1 MTIGGRGPG
10 GSASQEVTMA
20 VLFALLAS
28 ACGGTADFVGGIASR
43 RLPSVVVVAAS
54 QSAGLVVIL
63 AVALVTRPVSAH
75 PGQLVWAVAAGVGM
89 VLGLVA
95 FYSALSVGTMGV
107 VAPVSALGVLVPVL
121 WGVVHLG
128 EVPSGLA
135 VAGAVLGI
143 AGVVLASGPELTDRL
158 AARPIVLAAFSGIG
172 FGSATAFIGE
182 AADGGIVWT
191 VVILKVTIVVLSVPV
206 LGRRRRTLAD
216 VPRRWLAGVVLSI
229 GVVDV
234 AGTLLLAHAT
244 TLGLV
249 SLVGVVASLYPVFTV
264 LLAQWMLRERMLPAQ
279 QLGALVAFA
288 GVALLGLA

>member
-1 MTIGGRGPG
+1 
-10 GSASQEVTMA
+10 MA

-54 QSAGLVVIL
+54 QSAGLGVIL
-63 AVALVTRPVSAH
+63 VVALVTQPVSAH

-128 EVPSGLA
+128 EVPSGIA

-143 AGVVLASGPELTDRL
+143 AGVVLASGPEMTDRL
-158 AARPIVLAAFSGIG
+158 AGRPIVLAAFSGLA

-182 AADGGIVWT
+182 AAGGGIVWT
-191 VVILKVTIVVLSVPV
+191 VVILKATIVALSMPLLV
-206 LGRRRRTLAD
+206 RRRRTLAD
-216 VPRRWLAGVVLSI
+216 VPRRWLAAVVHSTASSTSPARCCSPSRRLS
-229 GVVDV
+229 
-234 AGTLLLAHAT
+234 A
-244 TLGLV
+244 
-249 SLVGVVASLYPVFTV
+249 
-264 LLAQWMLRERMLPAQ
+264 W
-279 QLGALVAFA
+279 
-288 GVALLGLA
+288 

>member
-1 MTIGGRGPG
+1 
-10 GSASQEVTMA
+10 MA

-28 ACGGTADFVGGIASR
+28 ACGGTADFVGGIATR

-54 QSAGLVVIL
+54 QSAGLVVL
-63 AVALVTRPVSAH
+63 VLVVLVTQPVSAH
-75 PGQLVWAVAAGVGM
+75 PDQLVWAAAAGVGM
-89 VLGLVA
+89 VLGLA
-95 FYSALSVGTMGV
+95 SFYSALSVGTMGV

-128 EVPSGLA
+128 EVPSRIA
-135 VAGAVLGI
+135 VVGAVLGM

-158 AARPIVLAAFSGIG
+158 AGRPIVLAAFSGVG

-191 VVILKVTIVVLSVPV
+191 VLILKASIVAMSMPV
-206 LGRRRRTLAD
+206 LVRRRCTLAD

-229 GVVDV
+229 GVIDV
-234 AGTLLLAHAT
+234 VGTLLLAHAT

-264 LLAQWMLRERMLPAQ
+264 LLARWVLHERMLPAQ
-279 QLGALVAFA
+279 QVGALVAFA

>member
-1 MTIGGRGPG
+1 
-10 GSASQEVTMA
+10 
-20 VLFALLAS
+20 
-28 ACGGTADFVGGIASR
+28 
-43 RLPSVVVVAAS
+43 
-54 QSAGLVVIL
+54 
-63 AVALVTRPVSAH
+63 
-75 PGQLVWAVAAGVGM
+75 M
-89 VLGLVA
+89 VLGLVS

-128 EVPSGLA
+128 EVPSRIA

-158 AARPIVLAAFSGIG
+158 AGRPIVLAAFSGVG

-191 VVILKVTIVVLSVPV
+191 VLILKASIVAMSMPV
-206 LGRRRRTLAD
+206 LVRRRCTLAD
-216 VPRRWLAGVVLSI
+216 VPRRWLAAVVLSI
-229 GVVDV
+229 GVIDV
-234 AGTLLLAHAT
+234 VGTLLLAHAT

-264 LLAQWMLRERMLPAQ
+264 LLARWVLHERMLPAQ
-279 QLGALVAFA
+279 QIGALVAFA

>member
-1 MTIGGRGPG
+1 
-10 GSASQEVTMA
+10 MA

-28 ACGGTADFVGGIASR
+28 ACGGTADFVGGIATR

-54 QSAGLVVIL
+54 QSAGLVVVL
-63 AVALVTRPVSAH
+63 LVALVTHPVSAH
-75 PGQLVWAVAAGVGM
+75 PGQLVWAAAAGVGM
-89 VLGLVA
+89 VLGLA
-95 FYSALSVGTMGV
+95 SFYSALSVGTMGV

-128 EVPSGLA
+128 EVPSRIA

-158 AARPIVLAAFSGIG
+158 AGRPIVLAAFSGVG

-191 VVILKVTIVVLSVPV
+191 VLILKASIVAMSMPV
-206 LGRRRRTLAD
+206 LVRRRCTLAD
-216 VPRRWLAGVVLSI
+216 VPRRWLAAVVVSI
-229 GVVDV
+229 GVIDV
-234 AGTLLLAHAT
+234 VGTLLLAHAT

-264 LLAQWMLRERMLPAQ
+264 LLARWVLHERMLPAQ
-279 QLGALVAFA
+279 QVGALVAFA

>member
-1 MTIGGRGPG
+1 
-10 GSASQEVTMA
+10 MA

-28 ACGGTADFVGGIASR
+28 ACGGTADFLGGVASR
-43 RLPSVVVVAAS
+43 RLPSVVVVAVS
-54 QSAGLVVIL
+54 QSAGFVVIL
-63 AVALVTRPVSAH
+63 IVALVTQPVSDH
-75 PGQLVWAVAAGVGM
+75 PGQLVWALAAGVGM
-89 VLGLVA
+89 VLGLVS

-121 WGVVHLG
+121 WGVLYLG
-128 EVPSGLA
+128 EVPSLIAIG
-135 VAGAVLGI
+135 GAVLGI

-158 AARPIVLAAFSGIG
+158 AGRPVVLAAFSGIG

-191 VVILKVTIVVLSVPV
+191 VLILKATVVALSLPV
-206 LGRRRRTLAD
+206 LVRRRRSLAE
-216 VPRRWLAGVVLSI
+216 VPRRWLAMVVLSI
-229 GVVDV
+229 GVIDV

-264 LLAQWMLRERMLPAQ
+264 LLARWVLRERMLAVQ
-279 QLGALVAFA
+279 QLGALIAFA
-288 GVALLGLA
+288 GVALLGFA

>member
-1 MTIGGRGPG
+1 
-10 GSASQEVTMA
+10 MA

>member
-1 MTIGGRGPG
+1 MTIGGRGPR
-10 GSASQEVTMA
+10 GSAPQEVTMA

-63 AVALVTRPVSAH
+63 VVALVTRPVSAH

-89 VLGLVA
+89 VLGLVS

-128 EVPSGLA
+128 EVPSRIA

-158 AARPIVLAAFSGIG
+158 AGRPIVLAAFSGIG

-191 VVILKVTIVVLSVPV
+191 VVILKATIVALSMPV
-206 LGRRRRTLAD
+206 LVRRRRTLAE
-216 VPRRWLAGVVLSI
+216 VPGRWLAGVVLSI
-229 GVVDV
+229 GVIDV

-264 LLAQWMLRERMLPAQ
+264 LLARWVLRERMLPAQ
-279 QLGALVAFA
+279 QIGALVAFA

>member
-1 MTIGGRGPG
+1 
-10 GSASQEVTMA
+10 MA

-28 ACGGTADFVGGIASR
+28 ACGGTADFVGGIATR

-54 QSAGLVVIL
+54 QSAGLVVVL
-63 AVALVTRPVSAH
+63 LVALVTQPVSAH
-75 PGQLVWAVAAGVGM
+75 PGQLVWAAAAGVGM
-89 VLGLVA
+89 VLGLA
-95 FYSALSVGTMGV
+95 SFYSALSVGTMGV

-128 EVPSGLA
+128 EVPSRIA

-158 AARPIVLAAFSGIG
+158 AGRPIVLAAFSGVG

-191 VVILKVTIVVLSVPV
+191 VLILKASIVAMSMPV
-206 LGRRRRTLAD
+206 LVRRRCTLAD
-216 VPRRWLAGVVLSI
+216 VPRRWLAAVVLSI
-229 GVVDV
+229 GVIDV
-234 AGTLLLAHAT
+234 VGTLLLAHAT

-264 LLAQWMLRERMLPAQ
+264 LLARWVLHERMLPAQ
-279 QLGALVAFA
+279 QVGALVAFA

>member
-1 MTIGGRGPG
+1 
-10 GSASQEVTMA
+10 MA
-20 VLFALLAS
+20 VLLALLAS
-28 ACGGTADFVGGIASR
+28 ACGGTADFVGGLASR
-43 RLPSVVVVAAS
+43 RLPSVVVVAVS
-54 QSAGLVVIL
+54 QLAGLVMMFI
-63 AVALVTRPVSAH
+63 VALVVQPGSRH
-75 PGQLVWAVAAGVGM
+75 PDDLVWAVAAGVGM
-89 VLGLVA
+89 VLGLVL

-121 WGVVHLG
+121 WGVIHLG
-128 EVPSGLA
+128 EVPTGVA

-158 AARPIVLAAFSGIG
+158 SGRPIVLAAFSGIG
-172 FGSATAFIGE
+172 FGSATAFIAE

-191 VVILKVTIVVLSVPV
+191 VLILKATVVGLSVPILV
-206 LGRRRRTLAD
+206 RRRHA
-216 VPRRWLAGVVLSI
+216 LAGVPWQWLALVAVSI
-229 GVVDV
+229 GAIDI

-264 LLAQWMLRERMLPAQ
+264 LLARWVLQERMLPLQ

>member
-1 MTIGGRGPG
+1 
-10 GSASQEVTMA
+10 MA
-20 VLFALLAS
+20 VLLALLAS

-63 AVALVTRPVSAH
+63 VIALATRPVSPH
-75 PGQLVWAVAAGVGM
+75 PGHLVWASAAGVGM
-89 VLGLVA
+89 VLGLVS

-121 WGVVHLG
+121 WGILHLG
-128 EVPSGLA
+128 EVPSRIAIG
-135 VAGAVLGI
+135 GAVLGI
-143 AGVVLASGPELTDRL
+143 FGVVLASSPELTDRL
-158 AARPIVLAAFSGIG
+158 AGRPIVLAGFSGIG
-172 FGSATAFIGE
+172 FGSATAFIAQ

-191 VVILKVTIVVLSVPV
+191 VLILKATIVVLSAPV
-206 LGRRRRTLAD
+206 LVRRRHTLAD
-216 VPRRWLAGVVLSI
+216 VPRRWVALVAVSI
-229 GVVDV
+229 GVIDV
-234 AGTLLLAHAT
+234 TGTLLLAHAT

-264 LLAQWMLRERMLPAQ
+264 LLARWVLRERMLPVQ
-279 QLGALVAFA
+279 QLGAAVAFA

>member
-1 MTIGGRGPG
+1 
-10 GSASQEVTMA
+10 MA

-63 AVALVTRPVSAH
+63 VLALVTQPVSAH
-75 PGQLVWAVAAGVGM
+75 PGQLVWGVAAGVGM
-89 VLGLVA
+89 VLGLVS

-121 WGVVHLG
+121 WGLIHLG
-128 EVPSGLA
+128 EVPSGIA
-135 VAGAVLGI
+135 VTGAVLGI
-143 AGVVLASGPELTDRL
+143 AGLVLASGPELTDRL
-158 AARPIVLAAFSGIG
+158 A
-172 FGSATAFIGE
+172 
-182 AADGGIVWT
+182 DGGIVWT
-191 VVILKVTIVVLSVPV
+191 VLVLKATVVALSMPV
-206 LGRRRRTLAD
+206 LLRRRRTLAQ
-216 VPRRWLAGVVLSI
+216 VPRWWLATVALSI
-229 GVVDV
+229 GVIDV

-264 LLAQWMLRERMLPAQ
+264 LLARWVLRERMLRAQ
-279 QLGALVAFA
+279 QMGALVAFA
-288 GVALLGLA
+288 GVALTGLG

>member
-1 MTIGGRGPG
+1 
-10 GSASQEVTMA
+10 MA

-43 RLPSVVVVAAS
+43 RLPSAVVVAAS
-54 QSAGLVVIL
+54 QSAGLVLIL
-63 AVALVTRPVSAH
+63 VVALVTRPVGAH

-158 AARPIVLAAFSGIG
+158 AGRPIVLAAFSGIG

-191 VVILKVTIVVLSVPV
+191 VAILKATIVVLSMPV
-206 LGRRRRTLAD
+206 LVRRRGTIAD
-216 VPRRWLAGVVLSI
+216 VPRRWLMGVVLSI
-229 GVVDV
+229 GVIDV

-264 LLAQWMLRERMLPAQ
+264 LLARWVLHERMLPVQ

>member
-1 MTIGGRGPG
+1 
-10 GSASQEVTMA
+10 MA

-54 QSAGLVVIL
+54 QSAGLIVIL
-63 AVALVTRPVSAH
+63 VVALVTQPVSDH
-75 PGQLVWAVAAGVGM
+75 PGQLVWAVVAGVGM
-89 VLGLVA
+89 VLGLVS

-121 WGVVHLG
+121 WGLLYLG
-128 EVPSGLA
+128 EVPSLIAIG
-135 VAGAVLGI
+135 GAVLGI

-158 AARPIVLAAFSGIG
+158 AGRPIVLAAFSGIG

-191 VVILKVTIVVLSVPV
+191 VVSLKATIVVLSMPV
-206 LGRRRRTLAD
+206 LVRRRRALAD

-229 GVVDV
+229 GVIDV
-234 AGTLLLAHAT
+234 AGTLLLARAT

-264 LLAQWMLRERMLPAQ
+264 LLARWVLRERMLPAQ
-279 QLGALVAFA
+279 QVGALMAFA

>member
-1 MTIGGRGPG
+1 
-10 GSASQEVTMA
+10 MA

-54 QSAGLVVIL
+54 QSAGLIVIL
-63 AVALVTRPVSAH
+63 VVALVTQPVSAH

-128 EVPSGLA
+128 EVPSGIA

-143 AGVVLASGPELTDRL
+143 AGVVLASGPEMTDRL
-158 AARPIVLAAFSGIG
+158 AGRPIVLAAFSGLG

-191 VVILKVTIVVLSVPV
+191 VVILKATIVVLSVPV
-206 LGRRRRTLAD
+206 LVRRRRTLAD
-216 VPRRWLAGVVLSI
+216 VPRRWLAAVVHSI
-229 GVVDV
+229 GVIDV
-234 AGTLLLAHAT
+234 AGTLLLALAT

-249 SLVGVVASLYPVFTV
+249 SLVGVVVSLYPVFTV
-264 LLAQWMLRERMLPAQ
+264 LLARWVLHERMLPAQ
-279 QLGALVAFA
+279 QVGALVAFA

>member
-1 MTIGGRGPG
+1 
-10 GSASQEVTMA
+10 MA

-54 QSAGLVVIL
+54 QTAGLVVIL
-63 AVALVTRPVSAH
+63 TIALVTRPGSARPEH
-75 PGQLVWAVAAGVGM
+75 LVWACAAALGM

-128 EVPSGLA
+128 EVPSRIA
-135 VAGAVLGI
+135 VVGAVLGI

-158 AARPIVLAAFSGIG
+158 AGRSIVLAGLSGIG

-182 AADGGIVWT
+182 AADGGVVWT
-191 VVILKVTIVVLSVPV
+191 VLVLKATIVALSLPV
-206 LGRRRRTLAD
+206 LVRQRRTLAD
-216 VPRRWLAGVVLSI
+216 VPRHWIALMAVSI
-229 GVVDV
+229 GVIDV
-234 AGTLLLAHAT
+234 AGTMLLAHAT

-264 LLAQWMLRERMLPAQ
+264 LLARWVLRERMLPAQ
-279 QLGALVAFA
+279 QAGAFVAFA

>member
-1 MTIGGRGPG
+1 
-10 GSASQEVTMA
+10 MA

-63 AVALVTRPVSAH
+63 VLALVTQPVSAH
-75 PGQLVWAVAAGVGM
+75 PGQLVWGVAAGVGM
-89 VLGLVA
+89 VLGLVS

-121 WGVVHLG
+121 WGLIHLG
-128 EVPSGLA
+128 EVPSGIA
-135 VAGAVLGI
+135 VTGAVLGI
-143 AGVVLASGPELTDRL
+143 AGLVLASGPELTDRL
-158 AARPIVLAAFSGIG
+158 AGRPIVLAAFSGLG
-172 FGSATAFIGE
+172 FGSATALIGE

-191 VVILKVTIVVLSVPV
+191 VLVLKATVVALSMPV
-206 LGRRRRTLAD
+206 LLRRRRTLAQ
-216 VPRRWLAGVVLSI
+216 VPRWWLATVALSI
-229 GVVDV
+229 GVIDV

-264 LLAQWMLRERMLPAQ
+264 LLARWVLRERMLRAQ
-279 QLGALVAFA
+279 QMGALVAFA
-288 GVALLGLA
+288 GVALTGLG

>member
-1 MTIGGRGPG
+1 
-10 GSASQEVTMA
+10 MA

-63 AVALVTRPVSAH
+63 GVALATQPVSAH

-128 EVPSGLA
+128 EAPSRIA

-158 AARPIVLAAFSGIG
+158 AGRPIVLAAFSGVG

-191 VVILKVTIVVLSVPV
+191 VVILKATIVVLSAPV
-206 LGRRRRTLAD
+206 LVRRRRTLAD

-229 GVVDV
+229 GVIDV

-264 LLAQWMLRERMLPAQ
+264 LLARWVLRERMLPAQ
-279 QLGALVAFA
+279 QIGALVAFA

>member
-1 MTIGGRGPG
+1 
-10 GSASQEVTMA
+10 MA

-54 QSAGLVVIL
+54 QSAGLIVIL
-63 AVALVTRPVSAH
+63 VVALVTQPVSAH

-128 EVPSGLA
+128 EVPSGIA

-143 AGVVLASGPELTDRL
+143 AGVVLASGPEMTDRL
-158 AARPIVLAAFSGIG
+158 AGRPIVLAAFSGLG

-191 VVILKVTIVVLSVPV
+191 VVILKATIVVLSVPV
-206 LGRRRRTLAD
+206 LVRRRRTLAD
-216 VPRRWLAGVVLSI
+216 VPRRWLAAVVHSI
-229 GVVDV
+229 GVIDV
-234 AGTLLLAHAT
+234 AGTLLLALAT

-249 SLVGVVASLYPVFTV
+249 SLVGVVVSLYPVFTV
-264 LLAQWMLRERMLPAQ
+264 LLARRVLHERMLPAQ
-279 QLGALVAFA
+279 QVGALVAFA

>member
-1 MTIGGRGPG
+1 
-10 GSASQEVTMA
+10 MA

-28 ACGGTADFVGGIASR
+28 ACGGTADFVGGIATR

-54 QSAGLVVIL
+54 QSAGLVVL
-63 AVALVTRPVSAH
+63 VLVVLVTQPVSAH
-75 PGQLVWAVAAGVGM
+75 PDQLVWAAAAGVGM
-89 VLGLVA
+89 VLGLA
-95 FYSALSVGTMGV
+95 SFYSALSVGTMGV

-128 EVPSGLA
+128 EVPSRIA

-158 AARPIVLAAFSGIG
+158 AGRPIVLAAFSGVG

-191 VVILKVTIVVLSVPV
+191 VLILKASIVAMSMPV
-206 LGRRRRTLAD
+206 LVRRRCTLAD
-216 VPRRWLAGVVLSI
+216 VPRRWWAGVVLSI
-229 GVVDV
+229 GVIDV
-234 AGTLLLAHAT
+234 VGTLLLAHAT

-264 LLAQWMLRERMLPAQ
+264 LLARWVLHERMLPAQ
-279 QLGALVAFA
+279 QVGALVAFA